1 MKVIVGLGNPGREY
15 ERTRHNAGFMAIDI
29 LAEKLAARVDQAD
42 FHALVGDARY
52 AGEKVLLVK
61 PHTYMNVSGLSVG
74 EIVRYYRIDPA
85 EDLMVLYDDMDFP
98 PGVVRLKVQG
108 SAGGHNGI
116 KSIIESLG
124 TEKFGRVRIGIGRP
138 PKGAPIVPYVLG
150 AFSREEE
157 PRVRRGLE
165 TAAEAALY
173 AVERGFAEAM
183 TRYNAAA
190 RA

>member
-42 FHALVGDARY
+42 FHALVGDARH

-61 PHTYMNVSGLSVG
+61 PHTYMNVSGLCVG
-74 EIVRYYRIDPA
+74 EIVRYYRVDPA
-85 EDLMVLYDDMDFP
+85 QDLMVLYDDMDFP
-98 PGVVRLKVQG
+98 PGVVRLKAQG

-116 KSIIESLG
+116 KSIIDSLG

-157 PRVRRGLE
+157 PHVRQALE
-165 TAAEAALY
+165 TAAEAALF